1 MLIEH
6 ARRAGRVI
14 IDNLEKALDSR
25 ETTFLTVGDHRLY
38 ISGGAS
44 SGDSPTE
51 AAEAIWNAYKL
62 PEFVLCA
69 MGFIRDYELP
79 LSRPNGS
86 GDHGPITDTDVVDA
100 IALGLGTS
108 PEWTG
113 TETLE
118 WIANTIGKVRNH
130 PGGRDPREYR
140 EEFAEERAFDPREDG
155 FLAKYLD
162 EGTDEVDDKE
172 ERGLTVP
179 GTTAGLKQ
187 LADQL
192 KHHLEEAGYKTT
204 QAAGSSVRSFTVNV
218 WFPDGS
224 YPVET
229 ITLTDSTKSQGFSWA
244 TGTCASCRST
254 PP

>member
-1 MLIEH
+1 M
-6 ARRAGRVI
+6 
-14 IDNLEKALDSR
+14 
-25 ETTFLTVGDHRLY
+25 
-38 ISGGAS
+38 
-44 SGDSPTE
+44 
-51 AAEAIWNAYKL
+51 
-62 PEFVLCA
+62 
-69 MGFIRDYELP
+69 
-79 LSRPNGS
+79 
-86 GDHGPITDTDVVDA
+86 VDA

-108 PEWTG
+108 PEWPG

-140 EEFAEERAFDPREDG
+140 DEFAEERAFDPREDG

-162 EGTDEVDDKE
+162 EGIDEVDDKE
-172 ERGLTVP
+172 ERGLTVT
-179 GTTAGLKQ
+179 GTSAGLKQ

-229 ITLTDSTKSQGFSWA
+229 ITLTDSTKSQGFSW
-244 TGTCASCRST
+244 GHGYVRELPLDT
-254 PP
+254 PVKEVAGAVHVALQVAKEQLLAKYLEEWTSKRNED